1 MRRKSASRH
10 ARGLMCLTG
19 HPAIRTGCSHSLRGC
34 GDLCRRCRRSGQG
47 RDYRFLRRTAM
58 PRWSFGISQIHGSVR
73 AGGLSKSL
81 FVISTRLSKRHDAF
95 SAPEWSRDPLIPPRT
110 RLSVVEG
117 ATQKHRQ
124 SLTGR
129 CTLLLPPRPDP
140 TELVRSA
147 SLSLPELRGRRTH
160 SRWKN
165 CQRRWSHPNP
175 ALYFFERTMPEIQ

>member
-1 MRRKSASRH
+1 MSRH

-19 HPAIRTGCSHSLRGC
+19 HPAIRTRCSHSLRGC

-73 AGGLSKSL
+73 AGDLRNLCSSYL
-81 FVISTRLSKRHDAF
+81 LDFRSDMMRF
-95 SAPEWSRDPLIPPRT
+95 SAR
-110 RLSVVEG
+110 VVERSADSSAHSIVCGRRSDSG
-117 ATQKHRQ
+117 ASPDSHWPLHSAPSTQ
-124 SLTGR
+124 
-129 CTLLLPPRPDP
+129 PDP

-147 SLSLPELRGRRTH
+147 SLSLPEVRGLRTH

-165 CQRRWSHPNP
+165 CQRRWSRLKPV
-175 ALYFFERTMPEIQ
+175 LYFFERTMTKIQ